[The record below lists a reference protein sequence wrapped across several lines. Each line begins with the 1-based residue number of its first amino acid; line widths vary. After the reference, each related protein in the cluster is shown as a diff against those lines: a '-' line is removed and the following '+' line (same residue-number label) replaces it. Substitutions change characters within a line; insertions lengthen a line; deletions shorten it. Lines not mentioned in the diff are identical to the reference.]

1 MEKTIADSINTKRSK
16 SKGSLVEV
24 SENGEI
30 NYTPYLAFGALS
42 VSYGT
47 TIFVYLPLALI
58 NFNLGLM
65 LTLFF
70 MILLG
75 MIFGLSMLA
84 TNL

>member
-1 MEKTIADSINTKRSK
+1 MEKTISDSMCTQRSK
-16 SKGSLVEV
+16 ASNVEV
-24 SENGEI
+24 TEGGKI
-30 NYTPYLAFGALS
+30 DYTPYLAFGTLS
-42 VSYGT
+42 VAYGIS
-47 TIFVYLPLALI
+47 IFVFLPLALI

-84 TNL
+84 TNI